1 MSKQAQFLNVKAVRQ
16 FALDYA
22 KANKFHKFDRVGAD
36 FIAHIDGVVRSAVI
50 GRVTNAPS
58 KGKTLQ

>member
-1 MSKQAQFLNVKAVRQ
+1 VSKQAQFLNVKAVKQ

-22 KANKFHKFDRVGAD
+22 KHNRFHTFDQVGAD
-36 FIAHIDGVVRSAVI
+36 FVTHIDGVVRSAI
-50 GRVTNAPS
+50 ISLVTNLPS